1 MKKKLNI
8 MHIILSKKY
17 SGSEKYVCDLVK
29 YQNKIYNISIITSN
43 KNFYFNKLL
52 TKKVKKIEISDYFKK
67 FQINKI
73 IKNLKPDI
81 IHSHLGDATRL
92 LNKSNKYKIISTLHM
107 NYKHRYYKNCDAI
120 IVSNK
125 TQFSQISKIFKGK
138 IFKNY
143 LWINLKKISQNK
155 NTIKKRLN
163 IPLKNKVFGS
173 IGRFH
178 PQKGFDIILN
188 CFKRANL
195 KNTTLL
201 LIGNDHNEYA
211 HKIKGYKNIILLGHV
226 ANVSNYYNIFD
237 IAIFASRWE
246 TFGFS
251 LVESMKFKLPIIS
264 SIHIGN
270 KDWIKKFNIFVINL
284 KNEKDI
290 ERKIISL
297 SKKKLNKNKYNLK
310 MFDYEKN
317 CKKISNIYNE
327 ILKD

>member
-1 MKKKLNI
+1 

-29 YQNKIYNISIITSN
+29 YQSKIYNIFIVTSK
-43 KNFYFNKLL
+43 KNSYFNKLL
-52 TKKVKKIEISDYFKK
+52 PKQIKKIEISDYFKK

-81 IHSHLGDATRL
+81 IHSHLGEATKL
-92 LNKSNKYKIISTLHM
+92 LNKSKKYKIISTLHM

-125 TQFSQISKIFKGK
+125 TQFSQISKIFKGRV
-138 IFKNY
+138 FKNY

-155 NTIKKRLN
+155 NIIKKKLK
-163 IPLKNKVFGS
+163 IPLKNRVFGS

-178 PQKGFDIILN
+178 PQKGFDIIIN
-188 CFKRANL
+188 CFKKANL
-195 KNTTLL
+195 KNATLL

-211 HKIKGYKNIILLGHV
+211 NKIIGYKNIILLGHED
-226 ANVSNYYNIFD
+226 NVSNYYNIFD
-237 IAIFASRWE
+237 VVIFASRWE

-251 LVESMKFKLPIIS
+251 LVESMKFGLPIIS
-264 SIHIGN
+264 SVHIGN
-270 KDWIKKFNIFVINL
+270 KDWIKKFNISLINL

-290 ERKIISL
+290 ERKIISFNNKKL
-297 SKKKLNKNKYNLK
+297 SKKNYNLEI
-310 MFDYEKN
+310 FDYKKN

-327 ILKD
+327 TLKN